1 MNARPTVTP
10 PSPWDF
16 PHAERHALDN
26 GLALVI
32 HQLPGQH
39 LASLSVVVELP
50 LSAEPRDREGVATIA
65 ARCLD
70 EGTADHPGSAF
81 ATALESCGA
90 VLDVHLTL
98 SGMQVDVD
106 VPVSRLSQAIPLLR
120 DAITAPLLDVSDVER
135 HVGLRL
141 AEIDQQ
147 RANSAITA
155 AIEYRRL
162 LFEPQSRAHRPNG
175 GDAATVE
182 QVTAADVQAWHQ
194 LVTPARTTV
203 VIAGDLPADLVDLLR
218 GAFAGWA
225 AEGDLLNEPAPRF
238 AAPRALLV
246 HRPGAVQAD
255 IRLGGLGIDRHH
267 PQWADLLVAV
277 HAVGGAFGSRVNL
290 VLREEKGWTYG
301 SRVAMTALRSGGFW
315 ATSGSFRTDV
325 VVPAITEA
333 KALLDIASRPITDT
347 EVVDAINW
355 FTGISPLQYATAD
368 AVASQTASN
377 LLQGLHPRWTTQNL
391 ARISKVTAAS
401 ATAAYRE
408 LIDLDRLWLVVVGD
422 AEQLTD
428 PLRNAG
434 WDV

>member
-10 PSPWDF
+10 PSPWAF
-16 PHAERHALDN
+16 PDAERHALDN
-26 GLALVI
+26 GMALVI

-39 LASLSVVVELP
+39 LASISVVVELP
-50 LSAEPRDREGVATIA
+50 LSAEPADREGVATIT

-70 EGTADHPGSAF
+70 EGTAALPGSAF
-81 ATALESCGA
+81 ATALEACGA

-106 VPVSRLSQAIPLLR
+106 VPVSRLDQAVPLLR
-120 DAITAPLLDVSDVER
+120 DAVTAPLLDEADVSR

-147 RANSAITA
+147 QANSAITA
-155 AIEYRRL
+155 ALEYRRG
-162 LFEPQSRAHRPNG
+162 LFESKSRAQRPNG
-175 GDAATVE
+175 GDSATVE
-182 QVTAADVQAWHQ
+182 QVKASDVQSWHR

-203 VIAGDLPADLVDLLR
+203 VVAGDLPPDVVNLLR
-218 GAFAGWA
+218 DAFGAWSN
-225 AEGDLLNEPAPRF
+225 EGALLNEPAPRF
-238 AAPRALLV
+238 GSPSARLV

-267 PQWADLLVAV
+267 PQWAELLVAV

-301 SRVAMTALRSGGFW
+301 SRVALTAMRSGGFW

-333 KALLDIASRPITDT
+333 KQLLDISNRPITQD
-347 EVVDAINW
+347 EVTDAINW

-377 LLQGLHPRWTTQNL
+377 LLQGLTPRWTTQNL
-391 ARISKVTAAS
+391 THITKVTPET
-401 ATAAYRE
+401 ATAAYRT

-428 PLRNAG
+428 PLRAAG